1 MTSEDQGSRVKILF
15 IHQNFPGQFKHLA
28 PALVAKGH
36 ACTALT
42 LRVKEATVWNGVRV
56 LPYAV
61 KRPSGQGV
69 HPWLA
74 DTETKVIRGEA
85 CYHAARA
92 LRDKGYHPDIIVA
105 HHGWGEPMFLR
116 DVWPAARIGL
126 YCELYHLSDRDH
138 LGFDPEFMPQV
149 TEAEHLRIRMKNLN
163 NLIHLPLCDMGLS
176 PTRFQAD
183 TFPAAFRDRI
193 SVIHDGIDTDHVR
206 PDPGARVT
214 LPDGQVLTRDD
225 EVLTFV
231 NRNLEPY
238 RGYHVFMRALPRLLA
253 ARPQAQVVIVGGD
266 DVSYGGKPP
275 KGQTWKQIFVDEV
288 RGQIPDRDWA
298 RVHFLGRV
306 PYSDF
311 VPLLQVARVHV
322 YLTYPFVLSWSL
334 FEAMSAGAAIVASDT
349 APVREAITH
358 GDTGLLVDFFDGAA
372 LVEQVCR
379 LMDDPALRA
388 RLGQAARAHVTARYD
403 LRRICLPQ
411 QLDWIERLA
420 AATPGTVSD

>member
-1 MTSEDQGSRVKILF
+1 MKILF

-28 PALVAKGH
+28 PALVAAGH

-42 LRVKEATVWNGVRV
+42 LRVKEPLLWNGVRV

-61 KRPSGQGV
+61 KRQSAQGG

-85 CYHAARA
+85 CYRAAVQM
-92 LRDKGYHPDIIVA
+92 RDNGYHPDIIVA
-105 HHGWGEPMFLR
+105 HPGWGESMFLR

-138 LGFDPEFMPQV
+138 LGFDPEFTPRV
-149 TEAEHLRIRMKNLN
+149 DEGERLRIRMKNLN
-163 NLIHLPLCDMGLS
+163 NMIHLPLCDMGIS

-183 TFPAAFRDRI
+183 TFPPPFRERI

-206 PDPGARVT
+206 PDAAARFT
-214 LPDGQVLTRDD
+214 LPDGRVLTRQD
-225 EVLTFV
+225 EVVTFV

-238 RGYHVFMRALPRLLA
+238 RGYHVFMRALPRLLN
-253 ARPQAQVVIVGGD
+253 ARPDAQVLIVGGD
-266 DVSYGGKPP
+266 EVSYGAKPP
-275 KGQTWKQIFVDEV
+275 KGQTWKQIFIDQV
-288 RGQIPDRDWA
+288 RGQIADQDWA
-298 RVHFLGRV
+298 RVHFLGRI
-306 PYSDF
+306 PYEWF
-311 VPLLQVARVHV
+311 VPLLQVSRVHV

-349 APVREAITH
+349 APLREAITD
-358 GDTGLLVDFFDGAA
+358 GETGLLVDFFDGAA
-372 LVEQVCR
+372 MVAQLCR
-379 LMDDPALRA
+379 LMEDADLRA
-388 RLGQAARAHVTARYD
+388 RLGQAARAQVQARYD

-411 QLDWIERLA
+411 QMAWIDRLA
-420 AATPGTVSD
+420 AATPGRVGD

>member
-1 MTSEDQGSRVKILF
+1 VKILF

-28 PALVAKGH
+28 PALVRAGH
-36 ACTALT
+36 ECTALT
-42 LRVKEATVWNGVRV
+42 LRVKEPSVWQGVQM
-56 LPYAV
+56 LPYTVRRSSA
-61 KRPSGQGV
+61 QGV

-85 CYHAARA
+85 CFRAALA
-92 LRDKGYHPDIIVA
+92 LRAQGYHPDIIVA

-116 DVWPAARIGL
+116 DVWPGARIGL

-149 TEAEHLRIRMKNLN
+149 DEADRLRIRMKNLN
-163 NLIHLPLCDMGLS
+163 NLIHLPLCDMGIS

-206 PDPGARVT
+206 PDGAVRFA
-214 LPDGQVLTRDD
+214 LPDGRVLTRDD
-225 EVLTFV
+225 EVVTFV

-238 RGYHVFMRALPRLLA
+238 RGYHVFMRALPRLLRE
-253 ARPQAQVVIVGGD
+253 RPLAQVVIVGGD
-266 DVSYGGKPP
+266 EVSYGARPP
-275 KGQTWKQIFVDEV
+275 MGQSWKQIFVDEV
-288 RGQIPDRDWA
+288 RGQIADDDWA
-298 RVHFLGRV
+298 RVHFLGRI
-306 PYSDF
+306 PYGDF
-311 VPLLQVARVHV
+311 VPLLQVSRVHV

-349 APVREAITH
+349 GPLREAIVE
-358 GDTGLLVDFFDGAA
+358 GQTGLLVDFFDREA
-372 LVEQVCR
+372 LVDRVCR
-379 LMDDPALRA
+379 LMQDAGLRA
-388 RLGQAARAHVTARYD
+388 RLGQAARAHVCQHYD
-403 LRRICLPQ
+403 LRRVCLPA

-420 AATPGTVSD
+420 VASPGMVSD

>member
-1 MTSEDQGSRVKILF
+1 VKILF

-28 PALVAKGH
+28 PALAAKGH
-36 ACTALT
+36 ECTALT
-42 LRVKEATVWNGVRV
+42 LRVKEPAVWQGVRI

-61 KRPSGQGV
+61 KRSSGLRV

-85 CYHAARA
+85 CFRAAVA

-126 YCELYHLSDRDH
+126 YCELYHLSHRDH
-138 LGFDPEFMPQV
+138 NGFDPEFMPPV
-149 TEAEHLRIRMKNLN
+149 DEAERLRIRMKNLN
-163 NLIHLPLCDMGLS
+163 NLIHLPLCDMGIS

-206 PDPGARVT
+206 PDAGVRFT
-214 LPDGQVLTRDD
+214 LPDGRVLTRND
-225 EVLTFV
+225 EVVTFV

-238 RGYHVFMRALPRLLA
+238 RGYHVFMRALPRLL
-253 ARPQAQVVIVGGD
+253 RERGKAQVLIVGGD
-266 DVSYGGKPP
+266 EVSYGAKPP
-275 KGQTWKQIFVDEV
+275 KGQTWKQIFIDEV
-288 RGQIPDRDWA
+288 RGQIADADWA
-298 RVHFLGRV
+298 RVHFLGRI
-306 PYSDF
+306 PYGDF
-311 VPLLQVARVHV
+311 VPLLQVSRVHV

-349 APVREAITH
+349 GPVREAITD
-358 GDTGLLVDFFDGAA
+358 GQTGRLVDFFDRDA
-372 LVEQVCR
+372 LVDRVCA
-379 LMDDPALRA
+379 LMEDAQMRA
-388 RLGQAARAHVTARYD
+388 RLGQAARAHVRAQYD
-403 LRRICLPQ
+403 LRRVCLPQ
-411 QLDWIERLA
+411 QLDWIARLA
-420 AATPGTVSD
+420 VARPGVVSD